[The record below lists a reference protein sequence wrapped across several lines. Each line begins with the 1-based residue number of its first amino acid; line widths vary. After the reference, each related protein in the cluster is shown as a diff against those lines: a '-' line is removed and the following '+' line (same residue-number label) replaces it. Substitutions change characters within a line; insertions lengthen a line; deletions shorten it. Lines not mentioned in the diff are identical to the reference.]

1 MKNKILSVLLFF
13 AVVMYTAAVPITV
26 HAADASAYILGDADG
41 NGRVESIDAAY
52 VQSYCAEM
60 RTGLSDNTLMFADV
74 DQSGTLDVTDAT
86 FIQRYIAQMKTPYA
100 VGELVAAYDAPTFV
114 VSNVTAAAG
123 KTTDV
128 AISVKNN
135 PGILGMTLTLSY
147 DADALTLTSAAS
159 GSAVS
164 DVLAFTKPGRF
175 TSPCNFTWD
184 GIELSEDQIKDGE
197 ILILTFRVS
206 DSAAPGSYP
215 ITVSFEDGSIID
227 NDLKPVYATV
237 VNGSIRVG

>member
-128 AISVKNN
+128 AI
-135 PGILGMTLTLSY
+135 
-147 DADALTLTSAAS
+147 LTLTSAAS